1 MIPEPFQ
8 PVFYA
13 LVYILV
19 APVVGGLIAGIDRKV
34 TARMQGRVGPPV
46 LQPFYDVGKLFEK
59 ENPVVTVTQN
69 FYVLSYLVF
78 MVVAGALFFSGGDLL
93 LVIFAFTLS
102 HIFIVLGAYASY
114 SPYSHVG
121 AERELLQII
130 AYEPMIILTAVGMY
144 MVTKSFFVS
153 TIAASTVPI
162 ILYLPGVFI
171 GYLIVLTIK
180 LRKSPF
186 DISTSH
192 HAHQE
197 IVKGVTT
204 DFAGPNLGKIE
215 IAHWYEYVFLLGVI
229 WLFFAWNPVIA
240 VAAIIVA
247 YFLEIL
253 IDNTISRVKWQ
264 LMLRSAWIIAGTL
277 GLVNLGV
284 LILPQDG
291 GGAMTY
297 LAKSPWIVHYNA
309 SSCNGCD
316 IEILAALT
324 PVFDVERFGIINT
337 GNPKHADILLCTG
350 SVNEQNKVPLKNVY
364 DQIPDPKVVIAI
376 GICAATGGIFR
387 ECYNV
392 QGGIDKI
399 IPVDV
404 WVPGC
409 AARPESIIDGVVT
422 ALGILE
428 EKRKKMIRKRQFRDH
443 RGG

>member
-1 MIPEPFQ
+1 VIPEQFQ
-8 PVFYA
+8 PVIYA

-19 APVVGGLIAGIDRKV
+19 APILGGLIAGIDRKV
-34 TARMQGRVGPPV
+34 TARMQGRVGPPI

-59 ENPVVTVTQN
+59 ENPLVTASQN
-69 FYVLSYLVF
+69 FYILSYVVF
-78 MVVAGALFFSGGDLL
+78 MVVAGALFFSGGDML

-153 TIAASTVPI
+153 TIVASPVPI
-162 ILYLPGVFI
+162 ILYLPGVFV

-186 DISTSH
+186 DLSTSH

-215 IAHWYEYVFLLGVI
+215 IAHWYEYVFLLGVN
-229 WLFFAWNPVIA
+229 WLFFAWNPLIA
-240 VAAIIVA
+240 VAAILVA

-253 IDNTISRVKWQ
+253 IDNTMSRVKWQ

-284 LILPQDG
+284 LY
-291 GGAMTY
+291 Y
-297 LAKSPWIVHYNA
+297 LGMV
-309 SSCNGCD
+309 
-316 IEILAALT
+316 
-324 PVFDVERFGIINT
+324 V
-337 GNPKHADILLCTG
+337 
-350 SVNEQNKVPLKNVY
+350 VP
-364 DQIPDPKVVIAI
+364 
-376 GICAATGGIFR
+376 
-387 ECYNV
+387 
-392 QGGIDKI
+392 
-399 IPVDV
+399 
-404 WVPGC
+404 
-409 AARPESIIDGVVT
+409 
-422 ALGILE
+422 
-428 EKRKKMIRKRQFRDH
+428 
-443 RGG
+443 

>member
-1 MIPEPFQ
+1 MIPDQFV
-8 PVFYA
+8 PVLYA

-19 APVVGGLIAGIDRKV
+19 APILGGLIAGIDRKV
-34 TARMQGRVGPPV
+34 TARMQGRVGPPI

-69 FYVLSYLVF
+69 FYVLSYVVF

-102 HIFIVLGAYASY
+102 HIFLVLGAYASY

-153 TIAASTVPI
+153 TIAASPVPI

-186 DISTSH
+186 DLSTSH

-229 WLFFAWNPVIA
+229 WLFFAWNPLIA
-240 VAAIIVA
+240 VAAILVA

-253 IDNTISRVKWQ
+253 IDNTIARVKWQ

-284 LILPQDG
+284 LY
-291 GGAMTY
+291 Y
-297 LAKSPWIVHYNA
+297 LRMV
-309 SSCNGCD
+309 
-316 IEILAALT
+316 
-324 PVFDVERFGIINT
+324 V
-337 GNPKHADILLCTG
+337 
-350 SVNEQNKVPLKNVY
+350 VP
-364 DQIPDPKVVIAI
+364 
-376 GICAATGGIFR
+376 
-387 ECYNV
+387 
-392 QGGIDKI
+392 
-399 IPVDV
+399 
-404 WVPGC
+404 
-409 AARPESIIDGVVT
+409 
-422 ALGILE
+422 
-428 EKRKKMIRKRQFRDH
+428 
-443 RGG
+443 

>member
-1 MIPEPFQ
+1 MIPEPFL
-8 PVFYA
+8 PVLYA

-19 APVVGGLIAGIDRKV
+19 APLLGGLIAGIDRKV
-34 TARMQGRVGPPV
+34 TARMQGRVGPPIF
-46 LQPFYDVGKLFEK
+46 QPFYDVGKLFEK
-59 ENPVVTVTQN
+59 ENAVVTVTQN

-78 MVVAGALFFSGGDLL
+78 MLVAGALFFSGGDML

-102 HIFIVLGAYASY
+102 HIFLVLGAYASF

-153 TIAASTVPI
+153 TIAASSVPI
-162 ILYLPGVFI
+162 ILFLPGVFI

-215 IAHWYEYVFLLGVI
+215 IAHWYENVFLLGVI
-229 WLFFAWNPVIA
+229 WLFFAWNPLIA
-240 VAAIIVA
+240 VVAVIVA

-253 IDNTISRVKWQ
+253 IDNTISRFKWQ

-284 LILPQDG
+284 LY
-291 GGAMTY
+291 Y
-297 LAKSPWIVHYNA
+297 LKM
-309 SSCNGCD
+309 
-316 IEILAALT
+316 
-324 PVFDVERFGIINT
+324 
-337 GNPKHADILLCTG
+337 
-350 SVNEQNKVPLKNVY
+350 
-364 DQIPDPKVVIAI
+364 VVA
-376 GICAATGGIFR
+376 
-387 ECYNV
+387 
-392 QGGIDKI
+392 
-399 IPVDV
+399 P
-404 WVPGC
+404 
-409 AARPESIIDGVVT
+409 
-422 ALGILE
+422 
-428 EKRKKMIRKRQFRDH
+428 
-443 RGG
+443 

>member
-1 MIPEPFQ
+1 MIPEPFL
-8 PVFYA
+8 PVLYA

-19 APVVGGLIAGIDRKV
+19 APLLGGLIAGIDRKV
-34 TARMQGRVGPPV
+34 TARMQGRVGPPI

-59 ENPVVTVTQN
+59 ENAVVTVTQN

-78 MVVAGALFFSGGDLL
+78 MLVAGALFFSGGDML

-102 HIFIVLGAYASY
+102 HIFLVLGAYASF

-153 TIAASTVPI
+153 TIISSTVPI
-162 ILYLPGVFI
+162 ILFLPGVFI

-215 IAHWYEYVFLLGVI
+215 IAHWYENVFLLGVI
-229 WLFFAWNPVIA
+229 WLFFAWNPLIA
-240 VAAIIVA
+240 VVAVIVA

-253 IDNTISRVKWQ
+253 IDNTISRFKWQ

-284 LILPQDG
+284 LY
-291 GGAMTY
+291 Y
-297 LAKSPWIVHYNA
+297 L
-309 SSCNGCD
+309 
-316 IEILAALT
+316 
-324 PVFDVERFGIINT
+324 RM
-337 GNPKHADILLCTG
+337 
-350 SVNEQNKVPLKNVY
+350 
-364 DQIPDPKVVIAI
+364 VVA
-376 GICAATGGIFR
+376 
-387 ECYNV
+387 
-392 QGGIDKI
+392 
-399 IPVDV
+399 P
-404 WVPGC
+404 
-409 AARPESIIDGVVT
+409 
-422 ALGILE
+422 
-428 EKRKKMIRKRQFRDH
+428 
-443 RGG
+443 

>member
-1 MIPEPFQ
+1 MPFI
-8 PVFYA
+8 YA
-13 LVYILV
+13 LMYILI
-19 APVVGGLIAGIDRKV
+19 APLAGGLIAGIDRKV

-59 ENPVVTVTQN
+59 ENLVVTVSQN

-78 MVVAGALFFSGGDLL
+78 MLVAGALFFSGGDML

-102 HIFIVLGAYASY
+102 HIFLVLGAYASY

-144 MVTKSFFVS
+144 MVTQSFFVS
-153 TIAASTVPI
+153 TIVTSSIPI

-186 DISTSH
+186 DLSTSH

-204 DFAGPNLGKIE
+204 DFTGPNLGKIE

-229 WLFFAWNPVIA
+229 WLFFAWNPLIA
-240 VAAIIVA
+240 VAAIIIA

-253 IDNTISRVKWQ
+253 IDNTIARVKWQ
-264 LMLRSAWIIAGTL
+264 LMLRTAWIIAGTL

-284 LILPQDG
+284 LY
-291 GGAMTY
+291 Y
-297 LAKSPWIVHYNA
+297 LRMVVSP
-309 SSCNGCD
+309 
-316 IEILAALT
+316 
-324 PVFDVERFGIINT
+324 
-337 GNPKHADILLCTG
+337 
-350 SVNEQNKVPLKNVY
+350 
-364 DQIPDPKVVIAI
+364 
-376 GICAATGGIFR
+376 
-387 ECYNV
+387 
-392 QGGIDKI
+392 
-399 IPVDV
+399 
-404 WVPGC
+404 
-409 AARPESIIDGVVT
+409 
-422 ALGILE
+422 
-428 EKRKKMIRKRQFRDH
+428 
-443 RGG
+443 

>member
-1 MIPEPFQ
+1 MIPEPFA

-19 APVVGGLIAGIDRKV
+19 APIFGGLIAGIDRKV
-34 TARMQGRVGPPV
+34 TARMQGRVGPPI

-69 FYVLSYLVF
+69 FYVLSYVVF
-78 MVVAGALFFSGGDLL
+78 MVVAGALFFSGGDML

-153 TIAASTVPI
+153 TIVASQVPI
-162 ILYLPGVFI
+162 ILYLPGVFV

-186 DISTSH
+186 DLSTSH

-229 WLFFAWNPVIA
+229 WLFFAWNPLIA
-240 VAAIIVA
+240 VVAILVA

-253 IDNTISRVKWQ
+253 IDNTMARVKWQ

-284 LILPQDG
+284 LY
-291 GGAMTY
+291 Y
-297 LAKSPWIVHYNA
+297 LGMV
-309 SSCNGCD
+309 
-316 IEILAALT
+316 
-324 PVFDVERFGIINT
+324 V
-337 GNPKHADILLCTG
+337 
-350 SVNEQNKVPLKNVY
+350 VP
-364 DQIPDPKVVIAI
+364 
-376 GICAATGGIFR
+376 
-387 ECYNV
+387 
-392 QGGIDKI
+392 
-399 IPVDV
+399 
-404 WVPGC
+404 
-409 AARPESIIDGVVT
+409 
-422 ALGILE
+422 
-428 EKRKKMIRKRQFRDH
+428 
-443 RGG
+443 